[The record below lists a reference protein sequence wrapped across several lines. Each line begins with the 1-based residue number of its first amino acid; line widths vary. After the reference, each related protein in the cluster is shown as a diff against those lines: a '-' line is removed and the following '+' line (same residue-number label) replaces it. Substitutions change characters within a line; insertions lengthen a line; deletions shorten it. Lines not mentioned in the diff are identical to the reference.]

1 MVYNFPEL
9 KDVYTIGV
17 ISDTHALLRKE
28 AVSALYGSD
37 LILHAGDIG
46 DPDIIK
52 RLESI
57 APVIAV
63 RGNVDVSPDLDKFP
77 LKRIIMI
84 GGIQILLVH
93 NISDI
98 DYKPEDKN
106 TDIVV
111 YGHSHKAAKEIKN
124 GVLYFNPGSA
134 GKKRFNFALGTGE
147 IKITGGKVEGRLIP
161 FPEIL

>member
-1 MVYNFPEL
+1 MVYNFPEI
-9 KDVYTIGV
+9 KDVYTIGI

-28 AVSALYGSD
+28 AVNALSGSD
-37 LILHAGDIG
+37 LVLHAGDIG

-63 RGNVDVSPDLDKFP
+63 RGNVDVTEALSKFP
-77 LKRIIMI
+77 LKKIIRI
-84 GGIQILLVH
+84 GGKQILLVH
-93 NISDI
+93 NISDMDI
-98 DYKPEDKN
+98 KPEEKN
-106 TDIVV
+106 IDIVV

-134 GKKRFNFALGTGE
+134 GKKRFSYALGTGE
-147 IKITGGKVEGRLIP
+147 IKISGGKVEGRLIP
-161 FPEIL
+161 FPEV